1 MTIDEESLW
10 DLECALE
17 DIAGYVDDKLAKIAL
32 GVYAEDLHG
41 SLQEILE
48 TIERMVSE

>member
-1 MTIDEESLW
+1 MTIDAESLW

-32 GVYAEDLHG
+32 GVYDENLHG
-41 SLQEILE
+41 NLREILE
-48 TIERMVSE
+48 TIERMGSE